1 MARSA
6 LLCKWGAAA
15 PPCRQSMWRATA
27 RLLSA
32 ALGVTAD
39 HTWVFTGIYGHSRA
53 HRKKHTFTSAC
64 MTTNDAI
71 DQTSSTFCNSTG
83 ISSPTWAE
91 NANGRSTKAMWH
103 GLTWSWMPF
112 SVTILIWSSVV
123 VRVGRIPM
131 LPWIRSQCPRSPEP
145 PSHTNI
151 CALTA
156 VQAWEPSPASEG
168 TWGENTTGQMSEV
181 CLNLQDY
188 HCVPTSRFLF

>member
-6 LLCKWGAAA
+6 LLCKWGVAA
-15 PPCRQSMWRATA
+15 PPYRQSMLRATA
-27 RLLSA
+27 RLLLA

-39 HTWVFTGIYGHSRA
+39 RTRVFTGIYGRSRA

-71 DQTSSTFCNSTG
+71 DQTSSTFCNSTV

-91 NANGRSTKAMWH
+91 NANERSTKAMWH
-103 GLTWSWMPF
+103 GRTWSWMPF
-112 SVTILIWSSVV
+112 LATILIWSSVV

-131 LPWIRSQCPRSPEP
+131 LPWIRSQCPRRPEP

-151 CALTA
+151 CALTV
-156 VQAWEPSPASEG
+156 VQVWEQSPASEG

-181 CLNLQDY
+181 CWTPQDY
-188 HCVPTSRFLF
+188 Q